1 MARRHKSSIRTHR
14 WTTWA
19 LAVAALLTLGAAA
32 AAQETVTIWV
42 PGGGLNVYGVYAQT
56 AAKFVEKH
64 GYKAEIVPVQG
75 DYYEM
80 LDKVLV
86 SELGGVSVDLILTVD
101 YTGAEYVGA
110 DLYTNLMPFV
120 ERDGFDLGL
129 FPEVAVD
136 VFSVSADRYLYALPV
151 GLGTSA
157 LFYIPDKFAAAGLV
171 PPPQDWHSPAWTWT
185 EFVDTSRKLKVDRD
199 GDGVFEELAL
209 ARWLWPITPLLW
221 GTDLTDATGA
231 RSNLADP
238 TVLAA
243 LEQALALT
251 TQHQVV
257 YGVGVPTTGGGDWG
271 AFYGNRAAMMPAWD
285 ESAEAMYQNLR
296 SELQVGVYPMGTTRR
311 TRLSVFGFAIG
322 STSRNKE
329 AVWEILK
336 DMATDREGAIDTLQ
350 RGGRIP
356 AYGEAIMD
364 SLAYFSEAFPGLN
377 AYVFVQPMVDPSLQ
391 ALQPW
396 RYNANGREVERL
408 FNQAW
413 SQAVRGE
420 QSLTNAF
427 LEIHPRVD
435 QLLQGGY
442 VGILD

>member
-1 MARRHKSSIRTHR
+1 MGMSRSRAGRVRLQARL
-14 WTTWA
+14 A
-19 LAVAALLTLGAAA
+19 LMLALLVAVSVPAW
-32 AAQETVTIWV
+32 AQETITIWV

-75 DYYEM
+75 DYYQM

-86 SELGGVSVDLILTVD
+86 SELGGMSVDLILTVD
-101 YTGAEYVGA
+101 YTGAEYVGSG
-110 DLYTNLMPFV
+110 LYANLMPFV
-120 ERDGFDLGL
+120 DRDAFDLNA
-129 FPEVAVD
+129 FPGFATD
-136 VFSVSADRYLYALPV
+136 VFSVSADDYLYALPV

-157 LFYIPDKFAAAGLV
+157 LFYIPDKFASVGLM
-171 PPPQDWHSPAWTWT
+171 PPPEDWHSGAWTWE
-185 EFVDTSRKLKVDRD
+185 EFLETSRKLKVDRD
-199 GDGVFEELAL
+199 GDGIFEQLAL

-231 RSNLADP
+231 RSNLDDP
-238 TVLAA
+238 AVLSA
-243 LEQALALT
+243 LEEAMLLT

-257 YGVGVPTTGGGDWG
+257 YGPGVPTTGGGDWG
-271 AFYGNRAAMMPAWD
+271 AFYGDRAAMMPAWD
-285 ESAEAMYQNLR
+285 ESAEAMYQSLH
-296 SELQVGVYPMGTTRR
+296 SALQVGVYPMGTTRR
-311 TRLSVFGFAIG
+311 TRLSVFGYAIG

-336 DMATDREGAIDTLQ
+336 DMATDHESAIDTLR

-356 AYGEAIMD
+356 AYGAAIMD
-364 SLAYFSEAFPGLN
+364 SLEYFSETFPGLN
-377 AYVFVQPMVDPSLQ
+377 AMVFVQPMTDPTLQ
-391 ALQPW
+391 AMQPW
-396 RYNANGREVERL
+396 RYSANGREVERT

-413 SQAVRGE
+413 SLAVRGE
-420 QSLTNAF
+420 QSLANAF

-435 QLLQGGY
+435 QLLQEGY